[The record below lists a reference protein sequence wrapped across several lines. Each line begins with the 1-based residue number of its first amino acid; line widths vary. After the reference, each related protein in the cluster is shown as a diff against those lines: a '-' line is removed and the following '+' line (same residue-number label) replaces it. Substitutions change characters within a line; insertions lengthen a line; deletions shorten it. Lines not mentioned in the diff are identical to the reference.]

1 MKTLEQEIIDI
12 HDFFV
17 AWFTG
22 KSHKTDFNDK
32 LAVRF
37 YKETKFITTKGE
49 TLNYV
54 DLLY

>member
-22 KSHKTDFNDK
+22 KSHWSCYIYSDTVLRMFVVK
-32 LAVRF
+32 
-37 YKETKFITTKGE
+37 
-49 TLNYV
+49 
-54 DLLY
+54 